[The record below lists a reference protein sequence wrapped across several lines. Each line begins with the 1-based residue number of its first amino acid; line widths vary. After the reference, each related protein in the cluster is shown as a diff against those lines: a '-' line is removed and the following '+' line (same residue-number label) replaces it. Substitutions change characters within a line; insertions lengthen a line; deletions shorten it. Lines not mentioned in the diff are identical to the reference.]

1 MKGMIRLF
9 SFVALG
15 LYSLSGMAADGVD
28 FDSISSAAKRSG
40 DLSRQALVMIFGDV
54 VNNPLSPTNTS
65 MIGELFFVL
74 NSIIATIAMFWFL
87 SVTLRQTVRAGNQG
101 QVFSSGRTMM
111 FPVTTLAGFIT
122 LVPTPSGWSISQ
134 LVVLWAASI
143 MGVGSANMLTDRAAD
158 MLQGGKSLVM
168 QPIAPQTLSASRAI
182 FEMNLCMYGIN
193 DELNTMYSESGDA
206 GTKLMSISSLN
217 DGYEIGNGSAQ
228 CGSARLPVTQKS
240 SSWIPLFDVPV
251 NVESLIAAQKNALN
265 QMQNRLSQSAYNF
278 VSEFRQKQRSGEG
291 NIADVESEVQEA
303 ARQYEETVSQ
313 AAQAMDNESSL
324 QDLVAQQLKQ
334 YGWLALGSWY
344 QTFATANSKTNAVVT
359 MSPTVSGIS
368 GLGEIGAGS
377 LYNQLAMAYRAQLQ
391 NNTYSAPLGTQ
402 KSKDTQLVSNA
413 TDSSAVLVSMTN
425 SWGQDL
431 INKIA
436 NINFGSNND
445 SSDQVN
451 PLLKMKAIGDY
462 TLVGAQT
469 VFTVYTGAKALLYW
483 SKGNNVG
490 AIGAKVVNGL
500 SGAGDVA
507 EGILDA
513 ISPVVYFLL
522 FILFSIGFSLSI
534 YLPFIPFI
542 YWISAATNWVVG
554 VIVGAMSGSL
564 WSATHLGSEEDKGS
578 RSAYGYIFLID
589 VMLRPMLMVF
599 GFFFASLVIV
609 AIGTL
614 LNLLLASAIAN
625 VQADSITGLV
635 SIVGIL
641 MIYARICTT
650 LVSRAFSLQVTMP
663 DYVIS
668 WLGGREGASMLN
680 GMADSVKNMFAGFGS
695 GSGRTPNAKKI
706 VSSAGEGNNDNG
718 VK

>member
-1 MKGMIRLF
+1 MKGITRVF
-9 SFVALG
+9 SFAVLG
-15 LYSLSGMAADGVD
+15 LYSLSAMAADGVN
-28 FDSISSAAKRSG
+28 FDSISGAAKRSG

-54 VNNPLSPTNTS
+54 VNNPLNPTNTS
-65 MIGELFFVL
+65 LIGELFFVL

-87 SVTLRQTVRAGNQG
+87 AVTLRQTVRAGNQG

-143 MGVGSANMLTDRAAD
+143 MGVGGANMLTDRAAD

-193 DELNTMYSESGDA
+193 DELNVMYSESTNA
-206 GTKLMSISSLN
+206 GTHLMQIKSLA

-240 SSWIPLFDVPV
+240 SGWLPLFDVPV
-251 NVESLIAAQKNALN
+251 NVAPLIAAQQNALN

-278 VSEFRQKQRSGEG
+278 VSEFRQKQQSGDG
-291 NIADVESEVQEA
+291 SIADVESEIQEA

-313 AAQAMDNESSL
+313 AAQSINDESSL
-324 QDLVAQQLKQ
+324 QDLVGQQLKQ

-344 QTFATANSKTNAVVT
+344 QTFATANSKTNAVVN
-359 MSPTVSGIS
+359 MSPTVTGMT
-368 GLGEIGAGS
+368 GLGELGAGS

-402 KSKDTQLVSNA
+402 TSKDSQLVSNA
-413 TDSSAVLVSMTN
+413 TDASSVFIGLFESQ
-425 SWGQDL
+425 GQQL
-431 INKIA
+431 A
-436 NINFGSNND
+436 NNLATLNFGSDDEISN
-445 SSDQVN
+445 QMN
-451 PLLKMKAIGDY
+451 PLLKMKSIGDY

-469 VFTVYTGAKALLYW
+469 IFTIYTGAKALLYW

-522 FILFSIGFSLSI
+522 FILFGIGFSLSI

-599 GFFFASLVIV
+599 GFFFASLVVV

-625 VQADSITGLV
+625 VQADSITGLC

-680 GMADSVKNMFAGFGS
+680 GMADSVRTMFAGFGG
-695 GSGRTPNAKKI
+695 GSSRTPNAKKI
-706 VSSAGEGNNDNG
+706 VSSSGGGNNDDG